1 MLFHR
6 LHERQN
12 RRERV
17 FRDRTNQL
25 NYMSDPE
32 LISRYRL
39 PRQAIENL
47 IDLIK
52 VDIEPQTFRSHA
64 LDATTK
70 VSIIGIERV
79 SLLRI
84 TLYKARNRF

>member
-12 RRERV
+12 RRERI

-39 PRQAIENL
+39 PRQEDL